1 MIPCRVLSNLITYPM
16 GLYPARLL
24 VIATIVALVEIVLG
38 TLAGAWAYKEK
49 EAQPPVVQRA
59 AA

>member
-1 MIPCRVLSNLITYPM
+1 M